1 MKMIT
6 KYIRF
11 LYLFVLFFI
20 TPSIWA
26 QQEDFQSRLGVGVSG
41 DIDHSLGWDF
51 KIEQRWKSN
60 AIRYDRTL
68 LQGALS
74 YDPFSFLSIGAGYRA
89 SFMRKY
95 DERTVYKQRL
105 QTDVELK
112 HKVERLKLIYRSRLQ
127 YGFNDFQSFESTA
140 SSTFVWRHRIGLKYY
155 PFGLPIRP
163 SISAEIFQNF
173 SNDEGPKVDGVR
185 YIVGVDYLL
194 SQDFSIG
201 LSYLINKEIN
211 VSDPLTEYILSV
223 GLDYKF

>member
-6 KYIRF
+6 KSIRF
-11 LYLFVLFFI
+11 LYLFFFFLI
-20 TPSIWA
+20 TFSSWA

-41 DIDHSLGWDF
+41 DIDHALGWNF
-51 KIEQRWKSN
+51 KVEQRWKSN

-74 YDPFSFLSIGAGYRA
+74 YEPFSFLSIGAGYRA
-89 SFMRKY
+89 SFIRKY
-95 DERTVYKQRL
+95 EEGVLYKHRL

-112 HKVERLKLIYRSRLQ
+112 RKVERLKFTYRSRLQ
-127 YGFNDFQSFESTA
+127 YGFDDFQSFESLA
-140 SSTFVWRHRIGLKYY
+140 SSTLVWRHRIGLKYS

-163 SISAEIFQNF
+163 SVSAEIFQNF

-185 YIVGVDYLL
+185 YIAGVDYLL

-211 VSDPLTEYILSV
+211 VADPLTDYILSV
-223 GLDYKF
+223 ELDYKF